1 MLLRHP
7 EKRSDEGSSQVLCSH
22 YKISLDPSLSFR
34 MTYGFF
40 YFGVTQDFIHLLFQC
55 VQYFV
60 FVNLK
65 KLLFFFQERFD
76 GPDKANY
83 YAGDDDC
90 AGGNANR
97 ECGA

>member
-1 MLLRHP
+1 MLLRYP
-7 EKRSDEGSSQVLCSH
+7 EKQSDEGSSQVLCSH

-40 YFGVTQDFIHLLFQC
+40 YFAVPQDFIYFL
-55 VQYFV
+55 VQDFV
-60 FVNLK
+60 LVNSK
-65 KLLFFFQERFD
+65 ELLFFFQERFD

-83 YAGDDDC
+83 YAGYDDC